1 LTDAALQRRQRL
13 TGIALMCGAV
23 ACFAC
28 LDTSAK
34 YLSTRMDTI
43 EVVWARYAGAFG
55 FAFILSNPLTR
66 PGLLVTT
73 RPWLQIGRSALLL
86 SSTVLGFFALKFL
99 RLDQNMTILF
109 STPFFVA
116 LLSGP
121 LLGEWVGWRRWSA
134 IGVGFIGVLV
144 VIRPGLGGIHPAA
157 FLSVIGA
164 VLYSL
169 YNISTRL
176 LARFDSTQTTL
187 FYSNLVGAMALLP
200 VLPFVWT
207 TPSDPIVMVLMVL
220 IGAFGGFGHYLLI
233 VAIRLAPPMTLSP
246 FIYTQLVWS
255 IAFGYLVF
263 GDVPDRWTLI
273 GGAIVVA
280 SGLYMLFRE
289 QTVAA
294 ERRRGV

>member
-23 ACFAC
+23 ACFSC
-28 LDTSAK
+28 LDASAK
-34 YLSTRMDTI
+34 YLSTRIDTL
-43 EVVWARYAGAFG
+43 EVVWARYAGAFAY
-55 FAFILSNPLTR
+55 AFILSNPLTR

-86 SSTVLGFFALKFL
+86 SSTILGFIALKFL

-157 FLSVIGA
+157 FLSIIGA

-169 YNISTRL
+169 YNISTRM

-187 FYSNLVGAMALLP
+187 FYSNLVGALALLP
-200 VLPFVWT
+200 VLPLVWT
-207 TPSDPIVMVLMVL
+207 TPGDPVSIALMVL
-220 IGAFGGFGHYLLI
+220 IGAFGSFGHFLLI
-233 VAIRLAPPMTLSP
+233 VAIRLAPPVLLSP
-246 FIYTQLVWS
+246 FIYTQLVYS
-255 IAFGYLVF
+255 MVLGYAVF
-263 GDVPDRWTLI
+263 GDVPDRYTLI
-273 GGAIVVA
+273 GGAIVVSSGIYILYRERKVA
-280 SGLYMLFRE
+280 S
-289 QTVAA
+289 
-294 ERRRGV
+294 ERGRG